1 MRKDI
6 NRHFTSDGKK
16 FRLPKEKF
24 FAENKF
30 QMWHK
35 GKFLILIPSCNEWRR
50 KWILDY
56 ISSWTLSRKNF
67 LCKYNKFLTLLGTI
81 ISRICLQRRESER
94 RKVRATHFNVCY
106 LCLCFYDFPAQSLD
120 KHFSINFN
128 KFWIDNYL
136 RGN

>member
-16 FRLPKEKF
+16 FRMPKEKF

-81 ISRICLQRRESER
+81 ISRICLQRRQKASEE
-94 RKVRATHFNVCY
+94 
-106 LCLCFYDFPAQSLD
+106 
-120 KHFSINFN
+120 
-128 KFWIDNYL
+128 KFEQHTLMFVIYAFAFTTFLHNRL
-136 RGN
+136 TNIFQ